1 MKKHGIIKTIQL
13 ILFIGLTAACLYY
26 IFSTPE
32 VYHLIGTDA
41 SFRLLGILLWIVL
54 GLSFIFILLDY
65 NFLSSYKRD
74 YRELDFAV
82 HSDPATGIANRYSCD
97 ALIERYLDKPLPKD
111 MCCIMLEIT
120 SIHEINRLHG
130 HLKGNN
136 AIRDFANILKMAER
150 DLCFVGRNGGN
161 KFLAVFETC
170 SDEDIELFLS
180 RIEQKV
186 QSHNALPDSFPI
198 TYEYGTAF
206 HEGSDIKTITQLIA
220 LANKRI
226 SSAKEENEFSNM

>member
-13 ILFIGLTAACLYY
+13 VLFIGLTGICLYC
-26 IFSTPE
+26 IFSSPE
-32 VYHLIGTDA
+32 IYHLIGTNPY
-41 SFRLLGILLWIVL
+41 FRLLGILLWAAL
-54 GLSFIFILLDY
+54 GLSFVFILLDY
-65 NFLSSYKRD
+65 NFLSSYKKD
-74 YRELDFAV
+74 YRELDYAV

-111 MCCIMLEIT
+111 MGCVMLEIT

-130 HLKGNN
+130 HLKGNT

-161 KFLAVFETC
+161 KFLAIFEAC
-170 SDEDIELFLS
+170 SQEDMDLFLS
-180 RIEQKV
+180 RIDQKV
-186 QSHNALPDSFPI
+186 QSHNALPDTFPI
-198 TYEYGTAF
+198 TYKFGTAF
-206 HEGSDIKTITQLIA
+206 HECADIKTITQLIA

-226 SSAKEENEFSNM
+226 SSAEEER